1 MKSLYE
7 SLLGD
12 LEDNMK
18 AGDDYAKSIE
28 NEFTDLRKKI
38 GTLKS
43 YNKLS
48 PLIFKKGYVIDLYLP
63 NFLKLLGYEAN
74 NLMISFYVLDYF
86 TDAAGDWSLT
96 IELSKVDEK
105 TKTEIES
112 ANSIY
117 SSYVNIDHDVISDPH
132 EITSMLKKAAKTQK
146 SFKKFLDNMK
156 KHFGESI
163 TPSNLL

>member
-12 LEDNMK
+12 LEDSMK

-28 NEFTDLRKKI
+28 NEFKDLRKKV

-43 YNKLS
+43 YKKLN
-48 PLIFKKGYVIDLYLP
+48 PLIFKKGYLIDLYLP

-74 NLMISFYVLDYF
+74 NLMISFYVLDHF
-86 TDAAGDWSLT
+86 TDTVDDWSLT
-96 IELSKVDEK
+96 IELSKIDEK

-117 SSYVNIDHDVISDPH
+117 SSYVNIENNVISTPR
-132 EITSMLKKAAKTQK
+132 EITSMLKKAAKTQE

-156 KHFGESI
+156 KHCGESI
-163 TPSNLL
+163 TPSHLL

>member
-1 MKSLYE
+1 
-7 SLLGD
+7 
-12 LEDNMK
+12 MK

-28 NEFTDLRKKI
+28 NEFKDLRKKV

-43 YNKLS
+43 YKKLNPS
-48 PLIFKKGYVIDLYLP
+48 IFKKGYIIDLYLP

-74 NLMISFYVLDYF
+74 NLMISFYVLDHF
-86 TDAAGDWSLT
+86 TDTVDDWSLT
-96 IELSKVDEK
+96 IELSKIDEK

-117 SSYVNIDHDVISDPH
+117 SSYVNIENNVISTPR
-132 EITSMLKKAAKTQK
+132 EITSMLKKAAKTQE

-156 KHFGESI
+156 KHCGESI
-163 TPSNLL
+163 TPSHLL